1 MTWALIIPASV
12 WSWTS
17 WTASRNWRPEFAN
30 WRNKFRCFTGGYR
43 NGSQQIYH
51 YSLNQT
57 RSGSLDCFAR
67 AEMVVAKK
75 MFKAIMLDNGLEL
88 RLYDISRKV
97 AGDRW
102 RVGVVARIDMP
113 VDDSQYFVND
123 KSLAD
128 FKSFKESFGEKV
140 RFEQKRERNFIDAK
154 HKDEVLQSLIDSF
167 LQSALAYLSHPDFPQ
182 KYVLRQ
188 FKEYLKRKTWYSQ

>member
-1 MTWALIIPASV
+1 
-12 WSWTS
+12 
-17 WTASRNWRPEFAN
+17 
-30 WRNKFRCFTGGYR
+30 
-43 NGSQQIYH
+43 
-51 YSLNQT
+51 
-57 RSGSLDCFAR
+57 
-67 AEMVVAKK
+67 
-75 MFKAIMLDNGLEL
+75 MLDNGLEL
-88 RLYDISRKV
+88 RLYDTSRKV

-113 VDDSQYFVND
+113 VDDAQYFVDD

-167 LQSALAYLSHPDFPQ
+167 LQS
-182 KYVLRQ
+182 
-188 FKEYLKRKTWYSQ
+188 

>member
-12 WSWTS
+12 WSWTC

-30 WRNKFRCFTGGYR
+30 WRNKFRCFTGGCS

-57 RSGSLDCFAR
+57 RSGSLDCFTH
-67 AEMVVAKK
+67 AEMVVTEKLI
-75 MFKAIMLDNGLEL
+75 KAIMLDNGLEL
-88 RLYDISRKV
+88 KLYDASRKV

-102 RVGVVARIDMP
+102 RVGVVARIDIP
-113 VDDSQYFVND
+113 VGDAQFSAND
-123 KSLAD
+123 KSLVD
-128 FKSFKESFGEKV
+128 LKSFKESFGEKA

-154 HKDEVLQSLIDSF
+154 HKDDVLQSLIDSF
-167 LQSALAYLSHPDFPQ
+167 LRSALVYLSHPDFPK
-182 KYVLRQ
+182 KYVHRQ
-188 FKEYLKRKTWYSQ
+188 YKEYLKRKTWYPR